1 MWLPLHANKKRLQ
14 TVTLRQNGVSA
25 MERKY
30 KTSAARQAAYRKR
43 KTVAL
48 QAQLKEKALPPLPAV
63 PSMPGNARWLASL
76 KAAEHYV
83 RLVYDEMT
91 DYFDDR
97 SEAWQEGER
106 GEEFKD
112 RLTAIE
118 AVVDSLGELI

>member
-1 MWLPLHANKKRLQ
+1 MKRRL
-14 TVTLRQNGVSA
+14 TVTLRQNGVSM

-43 KTVAL
+43 QVAAL
-48 QAQLKEKALPPLPAV
+48 QAQLKEKCLPPLPAV
-63 PSMPGNARWLASL
+63 PSMPGRARWLASL
-76 KAAEHYV
+76 KVAEHYV

-97 SEAWQEGER
+97 TEVWQEDDR

-112 RLTAIE
+112 RMTSVE